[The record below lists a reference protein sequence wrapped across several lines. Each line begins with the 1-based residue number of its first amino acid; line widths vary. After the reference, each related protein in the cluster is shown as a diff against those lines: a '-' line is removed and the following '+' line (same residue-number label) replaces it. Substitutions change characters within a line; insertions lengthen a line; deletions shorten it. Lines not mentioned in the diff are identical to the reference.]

1 MNGSLQKTCQEVF
14 LFIVNFDSVTTLIHT
29 KIIRY
34 SIFALCAL
42 TLFSCRKVFDKAQW
56 APEVAFPIAYTSL
69 TIDNLFSD
77 TANLKKDSA
86 GFYSVVYKQKLDSL
100 SLDVLKPF
108 NAPPFFQNFKL
119 DSLRLEV
126 PPIAQSFTLG
136 QVADTLIASG
146 TSDAFLGL
154 GLKFLDGKPLSSL
167 AAITGSSLPP
177 TLEFPLGVIPVSLNQ
192 FFQSAKMRSGQM
204 EIKITNKLPL
214 KVVGLDYQF
223 LNGADNSILVSES
236 GLVIDVNSSVTKT
249 YDLAGKNVSG
259 NLNVNIPKLILE
271 TVPTAIIHLSEGLE
285 VSVVFKNLQ
294 VESATA
300 VFPDQDVIV
309 DNQSPSLEDMGDLE
323 LKEAIIEDG
332 GLVMDVTSTIQD
344 SIFITYRMP
353 KTTRNGI
360 PLLFEGVIPP
370 ATASSSTVIQLKA
383 SMKDYTIN
391 LSSAPDY
398 FNRFVY
404 EFKARVKYTGKIVSL
419 NLKDSIVVNVRLSD
433 VKPRY
438 VRGYLGSIDTSFSSS
453 LTTDVFTKI
462 QAQRIEPEQ
471 FKISLN
477 VENGLGL
484 SGNVNLKSLKAG
496 NSKSESVSAID
507 PDFIGKDFTVNAATN
522 PPFKVANT
530 FLNSGSNSTLPQLVS
545 ILPNKLDYS
554 VDVKVGGLPRDTNSF
569 VFNTSKLKPELHI
582 EMPLKVSVLGLV
594 LRDTLDINPAE
605 LGLETKGG
613 ALKLLANNGFPFS
626 ATIQTAFYG
635 GEGETVV
642 LNGNQAMQAADVDPI
657 SGRVTAVKYS
667 KIELPFDASQ
677 LSNISKSKKVIVEA
691 QFNTP
696 ADQKVKLY
704 ADYHAQLT
712 LTGFVAPK
720 VSR

>member
-1 MNGSLQKTCQEVF
+1 
-14 LFIVNFDSVTTLIHT
+14 LILT

-34 SIFALCAL
+34 SIFALFAVS
-42 TLFSCRKVFDKAQW
+42 LFSCRKVFDTAKW

-69 TIDNLFSD
+69 TIDNLLSD
-77 TANLKKDSA
+77 TANLKKDSS
-86 GFYSVVYKQKLDSL
+86 GFYSVVYKQNLDSL

-126 PPIAQSFTLG
+126 PSIIQSFTLG
-136 QVADTLIASG
+136 QVANTLIAGGGSN
-146 TSDAFLGL
+146 ALLGL
-154 GLKFLDGKPLSSL
+154 GLKFLDGKPLSAL
-167 AAITGSSLPP
+167 GTITGGNLPP
-177 TLEFPLGVIPVSLNQ
+177 TLEFPLGVIPISLNQ
-192 FFQSAKMRSGQM
+192 FFQSAQMRSGQM

-214 KVVGLDYQF
+214 KVIGLDYQF
-223 LNGADNSILVSES
+223 LNGADNSVLVSET
-236 GLVIDVNSSVTKT
+236 GLTIDVNSSVTKI

-271 TVPTAIIHLSEGLE
+271 TVSTAIINLAEGLE

-309 DNQSPSLEDMGDLE
+309 DNQSPSLEDMGELE

-332 GLVMDVTSTIQD
+332 ALVMDVTSTIQD

-353 KTTRNGI
+353 KTTQNGV

-370 ATASSSTVIQLKA
+370 ATASSNTVIQLKT

-391 LSSAPDY
+391 LSSGPDY

-404 EFKARVKYTGKIVSL
+404 EFKARVKNTGKIVSL

-438 VRGYLGSIDTSFSSS
+438 VRGYLGSIDTSFASS
-453 LTTDVFTKI
+453 LTTDIFSKI
-462 QAQRIEPEQ
+462 QAQRIEPEKV
-471 FKISLN
+471 KISLN

-484 SGNVNLKSLKAG
+484 SGNVNLKSLKAT
-496 NSKSESVSAID
+496 NSKSESVTAID

-522 PPFKVANT
+522 PPFMVANT
-530 FLNSGSNSTLPQLVS
+530 SISSGSNSNLPQLVS
-545 ILPNKLDYS
+545 ILPNKLDYL
-554 VDVKVGGLPRDTNSF
+554 VDVKVGGLPKDTNSF

-594 LRDTLDINPAE
+594 LRDTIDINPAE

-613 ALKLLANNGFPFS
+613 ALKLLAYNGFPFS
-626 ATIQTAFYG
+626 ATIKTTFYG
-635 GEGETVV
+635 GEGDLVV
-642 LNGNQAMQAADVDPI
+642 LTGNQAMQAAEIDPV
-657 SGRVTAVKYS
+657 SGRVSAVKYS

-677 LSNISKSKKVIVEA
+677 LSNISKSKKVIIEA

-696 ADQKVKLY
+696 TDQKVKLY